1 MEHNGP
7 LRRKDSQ
14 GRKTLGGMT
23 RGREE
28 EAKRSKKGQ
37 KGEKKTGSKGEEG
50 EERGEQRF
58 GGRKELRL

>member
-37 KGEKKTGSKGEEG
+37 KGKKRREVKEKREKKGESKGLVG
-50 EERGEQRF
+50 ERS
-58 GGRKELRL
+58 